1 MVADRHTV
9 SGIMGPVNYSACAPT
24 PLSQKTVMI
33 EHYWPV
39 FRQVERALLGKK
51 TMVVVF
57 KHRGT
62 MLKLSEFE
70 NGGENLGQ
78 LVST

>member
-1 MVADRHTV
+1 MSTTGQY
-9 SGIMGPVNYSACAPT
+9 SGRWQG
-24 PLSQKTVMI
+24 
-33 EHYWPV
+33 H
-39 FRQVERALLGKK
+39 FLGTG

-62 MLKLSEFE
+62 MLRLSEFE

-78 LVST
+78 LIST